1 MNKTIEPK
9 SIRSASLFD
18 IEGTELKMKLVTTA
32 YEGMTVSYIRYA
44 VFVDEQKIPLEVEF
58 DGSDAVAVSFL
69 LFKGTTPIGT
79 IRYVQEGKNQFH
91 PGRIAMLK
99 PYRKKGYGTMMIRWL
114 HSYLRHLYGP
124 CTMTIHAQLYLK
136 KYYEKLG
143 YQAEGKPFSEGGIDH
158 IAMVKTIA

>member
-1 MNKTIEPK
+1 
-9 SIRSASLFD
+9 
-18 IEGTELKMKLVTTA
+18 MKLVTTA

-69 LFKGTTPIGT
+69 LFKETTPIGT

-124 CTMTIHAQLYLK
+124 CTMRIHAQLYLK